1 MWTGVVHNLQ
11 LTHAVAIAAHG
22 HWCTLPSLIGGLVTK
37 WHLFVTVGFFV
48 FELQTQLFI
57 A

>member
-1 MWTGVVHNLQ
+1 MQ